1 MSFESCDC
9 VARTGQKTSLGLN
22 QYEVIKRIFEE
33 TDELRKSA
41 ISETH
46 REQQNK
52 LSESI
57 IIKYNLHILLYT
69 EIVFTFTLNFIV
81 SCTIRS

>member
-1 MSFESCDC
+1 MTVPFESCDFD
-9 VARTGQKTSLGLN
+9 AGTGHKTSLGLN

-33 TDELRKSA
+33 TDELRKST

-57 IIKYNLHILLYT
+57 IIISEEIQIDVLLMNRC
-69 EIVFTFTLNFIV
+69 I
-81 SCTIRS
+81 